1 MNLQQAILQ
10 GNLAEVRRILIENP
24 ACIDEKPELLFT
36 ELLDTGCPVAKEH
49 DSGVSSNKP
58 DGLWLP
64 YLAARCGQLDI
75 VKYIVEYS
83 RASFNE
89 TDENCR
95 TMLHYGVESGNP
107 ELVKYL
113 VERVGLSPLAGDKN
127 LVTPYELARKLLV
140 AVMGYKEEEFVEESN
155 REGVIKL
162 WEKEKPK
169 LSKQERGFA
178 QGYVD
183 ILDYFEKHCGFSLE
197 NSYKNPILT
206 GMHPDPSIVCV
217 GEDFYMVNSSFVF
230 FPCIPI
236 SHSRDL
242 IHWEVIGHAITNP
255 EWSGLGHLEGG
266 RGYWAPDISYYDGK
280 FYITAT
286 YRQNDTVED
295 VDSYAWNAT
304 PYRRQMVVSSEHP
317 EGPYCEPS
325 FIDEDGIDPSIFTD
339 DDGKRYM
346 LLNRGAR
353 VFEISPDGKK
363 QLSEAKLLYY
373 GHNKR
378 APEGSHLLKKDG
390 WYYLFQAEGG
400 TGMGH
405 RISVAR
411 SRELFGM
418 YEPCPFNPIMRQEDP
433 KQAIQRC
440 GHGKPVCTPN
450 GEWYMVYLC
459 GRQIDGKWSMLGR
472 ETALDKITWTQ
483 DGWPMVNNL
492 QGPSVLAKKPEL
504 PEACEVQDSLR
515 KNALVQETG
524 KKCCATWNHSIATV
538 PEQISRDGLAQGLAP
553 SWVTVREPEENFAE
567 VREEGVYLLGSKA
580 DLCEVSARNML
591 LQRQIA
597 FNFIAETRLSFAT
610 LSDGQDAG
618 MTCYYDENTYL
629 KFGVFV
635 EGDTEQTQSGKVY
648 LKVQEHVDNDTWDSF
663 CVELGRKVALSKE
676 IALRCE
682 TKGLE
687 RTFSYRFVSDSGNNK
702 LSWQDGVL
710 DEGGTAGEDWKVFGT
725 LPNVYYLCDE
735 GIKRGKRFTG
745 AMVGVY
751 VHGETRVPV
760 RYFKMS

>member
-1 MNLQQAILQ
+1 MTLQEAILQ
-10 GNLAEVRRILIENP
+10 ENLNMVRRILIENP
-24 ACIDEKPELLFT
+24 ACID
-36 ELLDTGCPVAKEH
+36 D
-49 DSGVSSNKP
+49 KP
-58 DGLWLP
+58 DGIWLP
-64 YLAARCGQLDI
+64 YLAARLGHLDI

-95 TMLHYGVESGNP
+95 TMLYFAVESGNL

-113 VERVGLSPLAGDKN
+113 TEKVGLSPLAGDSN
-127 LVTPYELARKLLV
+127 LMTPYELAAELGHTALV
-140 AVMGYKEEEFVEESN
+140 S
-155 REGVIKL
+155 
-162 WEKEKPK
+162 
-169 LSKQERGFA
+169 
-178 QGYVD
+178 
-183 ILDYFEKHCGFSLE
+183 YFEEYCGFSLAD
-197 NSYKNPILT
+197 SYKNPILT

-217 GEDFYMVNSSFVF
+217 GDDFYMVNSSFVF

-255 EWSGLGHLEGG
+255 KWSGLGNLEGG

-286 YRQNDTVED
+286 YRQNDTVDD

-304 PYRRQMVVSSEHP
+304 PYRRQIVVSSEHP
-317 EGPYCEPS
+317 EGPYGEPS

-353 VFEISPDGKK
+353 IFEISPDGKE

-390 WYYLFQAEGG
+390 CYYLFQAEGG

-405 RISVAR
+405 RISVSR
-411 SRELFGM
+411 SKELFGN

-472 ETALDKITWTQ
+472 ETALDKITWTA

-504 PEACEVQDSLR
+504 LEFAVRE
-515 KNALVQETG
+515 E
-524 KKCCATWNHSIATV
+524 
-538 PEQISRDGLAQGLAP
+538 P
-553 SWVTVREPEENFAE
+553 SEFGGQPLGPQWVTVREPEENFAE
-567 VREEGVYLLGSKA
+567 VREDGVHLLGSRA
-580 DLCEVSARNML
+580 DLCEVSARNLL
-591 LQRQIA
+591 LQRQTS
-597 FNFIAETRLSFAT
+597 FDFTAETKLSFAN
-610 LSDGQDAG
+610 LNDGQDAG

-629 KFGVFV
+629 KFGVFI
-635 EGDTEQTQSGKVY
+635 EGGKTL
-648 LKVQEHVDNDTWDSF
+648 LKVQEHVDNETWDSF
-663 CVELGRKVALSKE
+663 AVELDMEVFPDREKE
-676 IALRCE
+676 IVLKCE

-687 RTFSYRFVSDSGNNK
+687 RTFSYKRCREELK
-702 LSWQDGVL
+702 E
-710 DEGGTAGEDWKVFGT
+710 EGASNFKILGA

-751 VHGETRVPV
+751 VHGEGVRVPIK
-760 RYFKMS
+760 YFRLENI

>member
-1 MNLQQAILQ
+1 MTLQQAISQ
-10 GNLAEVRRILIENP
+10 GNLIEVRRILIENP
-24 ACIDEKPELLFT
+24 ACID
-36 ELLDTGCPVAKEH
+36 D
-49 DSGVSSNKP
+49 KP

-64 YLAARCGQLDI
+64 YLAARLGQTDI

-95 TMLHYGVESGNP
+95 TMLHFAVESGNL

-113 VERVGLSPLAGDKN
+113 TEKVGLSPLAGDRN
-127 LVTPYELARKLLV
+127 LITPYELAAELGHSVLV
-140 AVMGYKEEEFVEESN
+140 H
-155 REGVIKL
+155 
-162 WEKEKPK
+162 
-169 LSKQERGFA
+169 
-178 QGYVD
+178 
-183 ILDYFEKHCGFSLE
+183 YFEEYCGFSLAD
-197 NSYKNPILT
+197 SYKNPILT

-217 GEDFYMVNSSFVF
+217 GDDFYMVNSSFVF

-236 SHSRDL
+236 SHSKDL

-255 EWSGLGHLEGG
+255 AWSGLGHLEGG
-266 RGYWAPDISYYDGK
+266 RGYWAPDISYYDGR

-286 YRQNDTVED
+286 YRQNDTVDD

-304 PYRRQMVVSSEHP
+304 PYRRQMVVSSERP
-317 EGPYCEPS
+317 EGPYSEPA
-325 FIDEDGIDPSIFTD
+325 FIEEDGIDPSIFTD
-339 DDGKRYM
+339 DDGRRYM

-353 VFEISPDGKK
+353 IFEISPDGTK

-411 SRELFGM
+411 AKELFGN

-440 GHGKPVCTPN
+440 GHGKPVCTPK

-459 GRQIDGKWSMLGR
+459 GRQVDGKWSMLGR
-472 ETALDKITWTQ
+472 ETALDKITWTA

-504 PEACEVQDSLR
+504 EEFA
-515 KNALVQETG
+515 
-524 KKCCATWNHSIATV
+524 V
-538 PEQISRDGLAQGLAP
+538 PEEPTEFGGQPLGLQ
-553 SWVTVREPEENFAE
+553 WVTGREPEENFAE
-567 VREEGVYLLGSKA
+567 VREDGVYLLGSRA
-580 DLCEVSARNML
+580 DLCEVSARNLL
-591 LQRQIA
+591 LQRQTS
-597 FNFIAETRLSFAT
+597 FNFSAETRLSYAT
-610 LSDGQDAG
+610 LQDGQDAG

-629 KFGVFV
+629 KFGVFI
-635 EGDTEQTQSGKVY
+635 DSGKTY

-663 CVELGRKVALSKE
+663 AVELPDAEKE
-676 IALRCE
+676 IVLKCD
-682 TKGLE
+682 TKGME
-687 RTFSYRFVSDSGNNK
+687 RTFSYRREKEEEFT
-702 LSWQDGVL
+702 LL
-710 DEGGTAGEDWKVFGT
+710 GT

-735 GIKRGKRFTG
+735 GIRRGKRFTG
-745 AMVGVY
+745 AMIGVY
-751 VHGETRVPV
+751 AHGDSVRVPV
-760 RYFKMS
+760 RYFFIKNKEE

>member
-1 MNLQQAILQ
+1 MTLQQAILQ
-10 GNLAEVRRILIENP
+10 GNLKEVRRLLIENP
-24 ACIDEKPELLFT
+24 ASIDEKP
-36 ELLDTGCPVAKEH
+36 H
-49 DSGVSSNKP
+49 
-58 DGLWLP
+58 GLWLP
-64 YLAARCGQLDI
+64 YLAARLGQTDI

-95 TMLHYGVESGNP
+95 TMLHYAVESGNL
-107 ELVKYL
+107 ELVQYL
-113 VERVGLSPLAGDKN
+113 TEKVGLSPLAGDKN
-127 LVTPYELARKLLV
+127 LVTPYELAAELQHTML
-140 AVMGYKEEEFVEESN
+140 A
-155 REGVIKL
+155 
-162 WEKEKPK
+162 
-169 LSKQERGFA
+169 A
-178 QGYVD
+178 
-183 ILDYFEKHCGFSLE
+183 YFEKYCGFSLE

-217 GEDFYMVNSSFVF
+217 GDDFYMVNSSFVF

-286 YRQNDTVED
+286 YRQNDTVD
-295 VDSYAWNAT
+295 NIDDLAWNAT
-304 PYRRQMVVSSEHP
+304 PYRRQMVVSSERP
-317 EGPYCEPS
+317 EGPYSEPS

-353 VFEISPDGKK
+353 IFEISPDGKK

-411 SRELFGM
+411 SRELFGN
-418 YEPCPFNPIMRQEDP
+418 YEPCPFNPIMRQQDE

-440 GHGKPVCTPN
+440 GHGKPVCTPQ

-459 GRQIDGKWSMLGR
+459 GRQIDGKWSLLGR
-472 ETALDKITWTQ
+472 ETALDKITWTA

-504 PEACEVQDSLR
+504 AEYAVAE
-515 KNALVQETG
+515 E
-524 KKCCATWNHSIATV
+524 
-538 PEQISRDGLAQGLAP
+538 PEQFGGQPLGKQ
-553 SWVTVREPEENFAE
+553 WVTVREPENNFAE
-567 VREEGVYLLGSKA
+567 IREDGVYLLGSMA
-580 DLCEVSARNML
+580 DLCEVSARNLL
-591 LQRQIA
+591 LQRQTA
-597 FNFIAETRLSFAT
+597 FRFTAETRISFAP
-610 LSDGQDAG
+610 LLEGQDAG

-629 KFGVFV
+629 KFGVFI
-635 EGDTEQTQSGKVY
+635 EGGKTL

-663 CVELGRKVALSKE
+663 TVELEANPGKRDSHE
-676 IALRCE
+676 IILCCE

-687 RTFSYRFVSDSGNNK
+687 RRFSYRWCGNT
-702 LSWQDGVL
+702 QDDITVGV
-710 DEGGTAGEDWKVFGT
+710 

-745 AMVGVY
+745 AMIGVY
-751 VHGETRVPV
+751 AHGENVRVPV
-760 RYFKMS
+760 RYFKLG

>member
-1 MNLQQAILQ
+1 MTLQQAILI
-10 GNLAEVRRILIENP
+10 NDVTAVRRLLIENP
-24 ACIDEKPELLFT
+24 ACIDEKAE
-36 ELLDTGCPVAKEH
+36 
-49 DSGVSSNKP
+49 
-58 DGLWLP
+58 GLWLP
-64 YLAARCGQLDI
+64 YLAARCGHLDI

-95 TMLHYGVESGNP
+95 TMLHYAVESGNL

-113 VERVGLSPLAGDKN
+113 TEQVGLSPLAGDAD
-127 LVTPYELARKLLV
+127 LVTPYELAK
-140 AVMGYKEEEFVEESN
+140 K
-155 REGVIKL
+155 
-162 WEKEKPK
+162 
-169 LSKQERGFA
+169 
-178 QGYVD
+178 YVD
-183 ILDYFEKHCGFSLE
+183 IIAYFESYCGFSLD

-236 SHSRDL
+236 SHSKDL
-242 IHWEVIGHAITNP
+242 IHWEIIGHAITNP

-266 RGYWAPDISYYDGK
+266 RGYWAPDISYYDGR

-286 YRQNDTVED
+286 YRQNDAVED
-295 VDSYAWNAT
+295 VDALAWNAT
-304 PYRRQMVVSSEHP
+304 PYRRQIVVSSECP
-317 EGPYCEPS
+317 EGPYSEPS

-339 DDGKRYM
+339 DDGRRYM

-353 VFEISPDGKK
+353 IFEISPDGKR

-378 APEGSHLLKKDG
+378 APEGSHLMKKDG

-411 SRELFGM
+411 SKDLFGT
-418 YEPCPFNPIMRQEDP
+418 YEPCPFNPIMRQNDP

-440 GHGKPVCTPN
+440 GHGKPVKTPN

-459 GRQIDGKWSMLGR
+459 GRQIDGKWSLLGR
-472 ETALDKITWTQ
+472 ETALDKITWTL

-504 PEACEVQDSLR
+504 PEWKTSQQNENFVTEML
-515 KNALVQETG
+515 KGKTG
-524 KKCCATWNHSIATV
+524 KV
-538 PEQISRDGLAQGLAP
+538 RDFSTNAAILGLSMQ
-553 SWVTVREPEENFAE
+553 WVTVREPEENFAE
-567 VREEGVYLLGSKA
+567 VREDGVYLLGSRA
-580 DLCEVSARNML
+580 DLCEVSARNLL

-597 FNFIAETRLSFAT
+597 FDFIAETRFSFAS

-629 KFGVFV
+629 KFGVFI
-635 EGDTEQTQSGKVY
+635 ESGKVL

-663 CVELGRKVALSKE
+663 SVELENGMEISEKE
-676 IALRCE
+676 IVLQCE

-687 RTFSYRFVSDSGNNK
+687 RTFSYK
-702 LSWQDGVL
+702 LCKAATGEEAELWQ
-710 DEGGTAGEDWKVFGT
+710 EDCAENFTVFGT

-745 AMVGVY
+745 AMLGVY
-751 VHGETRVPV
+751 AHGEGVRVPV
-760 RYFKMS
+760 RYFEIRTK

>member
-1 MNLQQAILQ
+1 MTLQQAISQ
-10 GNLAEVRRILIENP
+10 GNLIEVRRILIENP
-24 ACIDEKPELLFT
+24 TAID
-36 ELLDTGCPVAKEH
+36 D
-49 DSGVSSNKP
+49 KP

-64 YLAARCGQLDI
+64 YLAARLGQTDI

-95 TMLHYGVESGNP
+95 TMLHFAVESGNL

-113 VERVGLSPLAGDKN
+113 TEKVGLSPLAGDSN
-127 LVTPYELARKLLV
+127 LITPYELAAELGHSVLV
-140 AVMGYKEEEFVEESN
+140 H
-155 REGVIKL
+155 
-162 WEKEKPK
+162 
-169 LSKQERGFA
+169 
-178 QGYVD
+178 
-183 ILDYFEKHCGFSLE
+183 YFEEYCGFSLAD
-197 NSYKNPILT
+197 SYKNPILT

-217 GEDFYMVNSSFVF
+217 GDDFYMVNSSFVF

-236 SHSRDL
+236 SHSKDL

-255 EWSGLGHLEGG
+255 AWSGLGHLEGG

-286 YRQNDTVED
+286 YRQNDMVND

-304 PYRRQMVVSSEHP
+304 PYRRQMVVSAERP
-317 EGPYCEPS
+317 EGPYSEPA
-325 FIDEDGIDPSIFTD
+325 FIEEDGIDPSIFTD

-353 VFEISPDGKK
+353 IFEISPDGTK

-411 SRELFGM
+411 SRELFGN

-440 GHGKPVCTPN
+440 GHGKPVCTPK

-459 GRQIDGKWSMLGR
+459 GRQVDGKWSLLGR
-472 ETALDKITWTQ
+472 ESALDKITWTA

-504 PEACEVQDSLR
+504 EEFAVPEASSEFGGQPLGP
-515 KNALVQETG
+515 Q
-524 KKCCATWNHSIATV
+524 
-538 PEQISRDGLAQGLAP
+538 
-553 SWVTVREPEENFAE
+553 WVTVREPAENFAE
-567 VREEGVYLLGSKA
+567 VREDGVYLLGSRA
-580 DLCEVSARNML
+580 DLCEVSARNLL
-591 LQRQIA
+591 LQRQTS
-597 FNFIAETRLSFAT
+597 FNFSAETRFSYAT
-610 LSDGQDAG
+610 LQEGQDAG

-629 KFGVFV
+629 KFGVFID
-635 EGDTEQTQSGKVY
+635 GGKTI

-663 CVELGRKVALSKE
+663 AVELPDAEKE
-676 IALRCE
+676 IVLKCD

-687 RTFSYRFVSDSGNNK
+687 RTFSYR
-702 LSWQDGVL
+702 QCETT
-710 DEGGTAGEDWKVFGT
+710 EGKFIPVGT

-735 GIKRGKRFTG
+735 GIRRGKRFTG
-745 AMVGVY
+745 AMIGVY
-751 VHGETRVPV
+751 AHGDGVRVPIK
-760 RYFKMS
+760 YFRLENK

>member
-1 MNLQQAILQ
+1 MTLQQAILQ
-10 GNLAEVRRILIENP
+10 GNLKEVRRILIETP
-24 ACIDEKPELLFT
+24 SAIDE
-36 ELLDTGCPVAKEH
+36 
-49 DSGVSSNKP
+49 KP

-64 YLAARCGQLDI
+64 YLAARLGQLDI

-95 TMLHYGVESGNP
+95 TMLHFAVESGNL
-107 ELVKYL
+107 ELVQYL
-113 VERVGLSPLAGDKN
+113 TEKVGLSPLAGDRD
-127 LVTPYELARKLLV
+127 LMTPYELAARLGHTML
-140 AVMGYKEEEFVEESN
+140 A
-155 REGVIKL
+155 
-162 WEKEKPK
+162 
-169 LSKQERGFA
+169 A
-178 QGYVD
+178 
-183 ILDYFEKHCGFSLE
+183 YFEKHCGFSLE

-206 GMHPDPSIVCV
+206 GMHPDSSIVCV
-217 GEDFYMVNSSFVF
+217 GDDFYMVNSSFVF

-236 SHSRDL
+236 SHSKDL

-255 EWSGLGHLEGG
+255 KWSGLGHLEGG
-266 RGYWAPDISYYDGK
+266 RGYWAPDISYYEGK

-304 PYRRQMVVSSEHP
+304 PYRRQMVVSSERP
-317 EGPYCEPS
+317 EGPYSEPS
-325 FIDEDGIDPSIFTD
+325 FIEEDGIDPSIFTD
-339 DDGKRYM
+339 DDGRRYM

-353 VFEISPDGKK
+353 IFEISSDGKK

-411 SRELFGM
+411 SKELFGT

-440 GHGKPVCTPN
+440 GHGKPVCTPK

-459 GRQIDGKWSMLGR
+459 GRQIGGKWSLLGR
-472 ETALDKITWTQ
+472 ETALDKITWTA
-483 DGWPMVNNL
+483 DGWPMVNHL

-504 PEACEVQDSLR
+504 PEFE
-515 KNALVQETG
+515 
-524 KKCCATWNHSIATV
+524 V
-538 PEQISRDGLAQGLAP
+538 PEASSEFGGQPLGPQ
-553 SWVTVREPEENFAE
+553 WVTVREPEENFAE
-567 VREEGVYLLGSKA
+567 VKADGVYLLGSRV
-580 DLCEVSARNML
+580 DLCEVSARNLL
-591 LQRQIA
+591 LQRQTA
-597 FNFIAETRLSFAT
+597 FNFTAETKLSFAT
-610 LSDGQDAG
+610 LTDGQDAG

-629 KFGVFV
+629 KFGVFRN
-635 EGDTEQTQSGKVY
+635 GGKNY

-663 CVELGRKVALSKE
+663 VVELPDAGCNAEELTAQE
-676 IALRCE
+676 IVLKCE

-687 RTFSYRFVSDSGNNK
+687 RTFSYSLGADAESFTP
-702 LSWQDGVL
+702 LS
-710 DEGGTAGEDWKVFGT
+710 T

-745 AMVGVY
+745 AMIGVY
-751 VHGETRVPV
+751 VHGDGV
-760 RYFKMS
+760 RIPIKYFRLENI

>member
-1 MNLQQAILQ
+1 MTLQQAILH
-10 GNLAEVRRILIENP
+10 GNLIEVRRLLIETP
-24 ACIDEKPELLFT
+24 SAIDEKPE
-36 ELLDTGCPVAKEH
+36 
-49 DSGVSSNKP
+49 
-58 DGLWLP
+58 GLWLP
-64 YLAARCGQLDI
+64 YLAARLGQLDI

-89 TDENCR
+89 TDDNCR
-95 TMLHYGVESGNP
+95 TMLHYAVESGNL
-107 ELVKYL
+107 ELVQYL
-113 VERVGLSPLAGDKN
+113 TEKVGLSPVAGDIKRI
-127 LVTPYELARKLLV
+127 TPYELAAELGHTALV
-140 AVMGYKEEEFVEESN
+140 
-155 REGVIKL
+155 
-162 WEKEKPK
+162 
-169 LSKQERGFA
+169 
-178 QGYVD
+178 
-183 ILDYFEKHCGFSLE
+183 DYFKGYCGFSLE
-197 NSYKNPILT
+197 DSYKNPILT

-236 SHSRDL
+236 SHSKDL

-255 EWSGLGHLEGG
+255 KWSGLGHLEGG

-286 YRQNDTVED
+286 YRQNDTVDD

-304 PYRRQMVVSSEHP
+304 PYRRQMVVSSERP

-353 VFEISPDGKK
+353 IFEISPDGKK

-411 SRELFGM
+411 SKELFGT
-418 YEPCPFNPIMRQEDP
+418 YEPCPFNPIMRQQDE

-440 GHGKPVCTPN
+440 GHGKPVCTPA

-472 ETALDKITWTQ
+472 ETALDKITWTA
-483 DGWPMVNNL
+483 DGWPMVNGL

-504 PEACEVQDSLR
+504 PEFAVKEEPAEFGGQSL
-515 KNALVQETG
+515 
-524 KKCCATWNHSIATV
+524 
-538 PEQISRDGLAQGLAP
+538 GLQ
-553 SWVTVREPEENFAE
+553 WVTVREPEENFAE
-567 VREEGVYLLGSKA
+567 VREDGVYLLGSKT
-580 DLCEVSARNML
+580 DLCEVSAGNLL
-591 LQRQIA
+591 LQRQTS
-597 FNFIAETRLSFAT
+597 FCFTAETRLSFAT
-610 LSDGQDAG
+610 LQDGQDAG

-635 EGDTEQTQSGKVY
+635 DGGKTT
-648 LKVQEHVDNDTWDSF
+648 LKVQEHVDNTTWDSF
-663 CVELGRKVALSKE
+663 AAEPDCADKKIVLK
-676 IALRCE
+676 CE

-687 RTFSYRFVSDSGNNK
+687 RTFSYKQSNAAEFT
-702 LSWQDGVL
+702 VL
-710 DEGGTAGEDWKVFGT
+710 GT
-725 LPNVYYLCDE
+725 LPNVTYLCDE

-745 AMVGVY
+745 AMIGVY
-751 VHGETRVPV
+751 AHGEGARVPV
-760 RYFKMS
+760 RNFRVKNKE

>member
-1 MNLQQAILQ
+1 MTLQQAILQ
-10 GNLAEVRRILIENP
+10 GNLTMVRRILIENP
-24 ACIDEKPELLFT
+24 ACID
-36 ELLDTGCPVAKEH
+36 D
-49 DSGVSSNKP
+49 KP

-64 YLAARCGQLDI
+64 YLAARLGQTDI

-95 TMLHYGVESGNP
+95 TMLHFAVESGNL

-113 VERVGLSPLAGDKN
+113 TEKVGLSPLAGDSN
-127 LVTPYELARKLLV
+127 LITPYELAAELGHSVLV
-140 AVMGYKEEEFVEESN
+140 H
-155 REGVIKL
+155 
-162 WEKEKPK
+162 
-169 LSKQERGFA
+169 
-178 QGYVD
+178 
-183 ILDYFEKHCGFSLE
+183 YFEEYCGFSLAD
-197 NSYKNPILT
+197 SYKNPILT

-217 GEDFYMVNSSFVF
+217 GDDFYMVNSSFVF

-236 SHSRDL
+236 SHSKDL

-255 EWSGLGHLEGG
+255 AWSGLGHLEGG

-286 YRQNDTVED
+286 YRQNDTVDD

-304 PYRRQMVVSSEHP
+304 PYRRQMVVSSERP
-317 EGPYCEPS
+317 EGPYSEPA

-353 VFEISPDGKK
+353 IFEISPDGKK

-411 SRELFGM
+411 SRELFGN

-433 KQAIQRC
+433 KQVIQRC
-440 GHGKPVCTPN
+440 GHGKPVCTPK

-459 GRQIDGKWSMLGR
+459 GRQVDGKWSLLGR
-472 ETALDKITWTQ
+472 ETALDKITWTA

-492 QGPSVLAKKPEL
+492 QGPSALAKKPEL
-504 PEACEVQDSLR
+504 PAFEA
-515 KNALVQETG
+515 
-524 KKCCATWNHSIATV
+524 
-538 PEQISRDGLAQGLAP
+538 PEASSEFGGQPLGPQ
-553 SWVTVREPEENFAE
+553 WVTVREPEENFAE
-567 VREEGVYLLGSKA
+567 VREDGVYLLGSRD
-580 DLCEVSARNML
+580 DLCEVSARNLL
-591 LQRQIA
+591 LQRQKF
-597 FNFIAETRLSFAT
+597 FNFSAETKLSFAP
-610 LSDGQDAG
+610 LQDGQDAG

-629 KFGVFV
+629 KFGVFRN
-635 EGDTEQTQSGKVY
+635 GGKTI

-663 CVELGRKVALSKE
+663 AVELPDAEKE
-676 IALRCE
+676 IVLKCD

-687 RTFSYRFVSDSGNNK
+687 RTFSYRQCEAS
-702 LSWQDGVL
+702 
-710 DEGGTAGEDWKVFGT
+710 EDKFIPVGT
-725 LPNVYYLCDE
+725 LLNVYYLCDE

-745 AMVGVY
+745 AMIGVY
-751 VHGETRVPV
+751 VHGDDVRVPI
-760 RYFKMS
+760 RYFKIEESNHEVS

>member
-1 MNLQQAILQ
+1 MTLQQAILI
-10 GNLAEVRRILIENP
+10 NDVTAVRRLLIENP
-24 ACIDEKPELLFT
+24 ACIDEKAE
-36 ELLDTGCPVAKEH
+36 
-49 DSGVSSNKP
+49 
-58 DGLWLP
+58 GLWLP
-64 YLAARCGQLDI
+64 YLAARCGHLDI

-95 TMLHYGVESGNP
+95 TMLHYAVESGNL

-113 VERVGLSPLAGDKN
+113 TEQVGLSPLAGDAD
-127 LVTPYELARKLLV
+127 LVTPYELAK
-140 AVMGYKEEEFVEESN
+140 K
-155 REGVIKL
+155 
-162 WEKEKPK
+162 
-169 LSKQERGFA
+169 
-178 QGYVD
+178 YVD
-183 ILDYFEKHCGFSLE
+183 IIAYFESYCGFSLD

-236 SHSRDL
+236 SHSKDL

-255 EWSGLGHLEGG
+255 KWAGLGHLEGG

-304 PYRRQMVVSSEHP
+304 PYRRQMVVSSERP
-317 EGPYCEPS
+317 EGPYSEPA
-325 FIDEDGIDPSIFTD
+325 FIEEDGIDPSIFTD
-339 DDGKRYM
+339 DDGRRYM

-353 VFEISPDGKK
+353 IFEISPDGKK

-411 SRELFGM
+411 SKELFGT
-418 YEPCPFNPIMRQEDP
+418 YEPCPFNPIMRQEDA
-433 KQAIQRC
+433 KQTIQRC

-459 GRQIDGKWSMLGR
+459 GRQVEGKWSLLGR
-472 ETALDKITWTQ
+472 ETALDKITWTL

-492 QGPSVLAKKPEL
+492 QGPSVLAKRPKLPKFKMPQTTGNFRAAYGEEEL
-504 PEACEVQDSLR
+504 GA
-515 KNALVQETG
+515 KNTAL
-524 KKCCATWNHSIATV
+524 
-538 PEQISRDGLAQGLAP
+538 PGLGHQ
-553 SWVTVREPEENFAE
+553 WVTVREPEEDFAE
-567 VREEGVYLLGSKA
+567 VREDGVYLLGSRT
-580 DLCEVSARNML
+580 DLCEVSARNLL
-591 LQRQIA
+591 LQRQTS
-597 FNFIAETRLSFAT
+597 FDFTAETKLSFAP

-629 KFGVFV
+629 KFGVFK
-635 EGDTEQTQSGKVY
+635 ESGKVY

-663 CVELGRKVALSKE
+663 SVEIDCNTREAEDVTDNSSAKV
-676 IALRCE
+676 IILRCE
-682 TKGLE
+682 TKGLV
-687 RTFSYRFVSDSGNNK
+687 RKFSYRLCTDTCRGAYETAENS
-702 LSWQDGVL
+702 LQ
-710 DEGGTAGEDWKVFGT
+710 AGECSLLGA
-725 LPNVYYLCDE
+725 LSNVYYLCDE

-745 AMVGVY
+745 AMVGIY
-751 VHGETRVPV
+751 VHGENIRVPFA
-760 RYFKMS
+760 YFSVL

>member
-1 MNLQQAILQ
+1 MTLQQAILQ
-10 GNLAEVRRILIENP
+10 GNLIEVRRILIENP
-24 ACIDEKPELLFT
+24 ACID
-36 ELLDTGCPVAKEH
+36 D
-49 DSGVSSNKP
+49 KP

-64 YLAARCGQLDI
+64 YLAARLGQTDI

-95 TMLHYGVESGNP
+95 TMLHFAVESGNL

-113 VERVGLSPLAGDKN
+113 TEKVGLSPLAGDRN
-127 LVTPYELARKLLV
+127 LITPYELAAELGHSVLV
-140 AVMGYKEEEFVEESN
+140 H
-155 REGVIKL
+155 
-162 WEKEKPK
+162 
-169 LSKQERGFA
+169 
-178 QGYVD
+178 
-183 ILDYFEKHCGFSLE
+183 YFEEYCGFSLAD
-197 NSYKNPILT
+197 SYKNPILT

-217 GEDFYMVNSSFVF
+217 GDDFYMVNSSFVF

-236 SHSRDL
+236 SHSKDL

-255 EWSGLGHLEGG
+255 AWSGLGHLEGG
-266 RGYWAPDISYYDGK
+266 RGYWAPDISYYDGR

-286 YRQNDTVED
+286 YRQNDTVDD

-304 PYRRQMVVSSEHP
+304 PYRRQMVVSSERP
-317 EGPYCEPS
+317 EGPYSEPA
-325 FIDEDGIDPSIFTD
+325 FIEEDGIDPSIFTD
-339 DDGKRYM
+339 DDGRRYM

-353 VFEISPDGKK
+353 IFEISPDGTK

-411 SRELFGM
+411 SKELFGT
-418 YEPCPFNPIMRQEDP
+418 YKPCPFNPIMRQEDP

-440 GHGKPVCTPN
+440 GHGKPVCTPK
-450 GEWYMVYLC
+450 GEWYMAYLC
-459 GRQIDGKWSMLGR
+459 GRQIDGKWSLLGR
-472 ETALDKITWTQ
+472 ETALDKITWTA

-504 PEACEVQDSLR
+504 EEFAAPEEPTEFGGQPL
-515 KNALVQETG
+515 
-524 KKCCATWNHSIATV
+524 
-538 PEQISRDGLAQGLAP
+538 GLQ
-553 SWVTVREPEENFAE
+553 WVTVREPEENFAE
-567 VREEGVYLLGSKA
+567 VREDGIYLLGSRA
-580 DLCEVSARNML
+580 DLCEVSARNLL
-591 LQRQIA
+591 LQRQTS
-597 FNFIAETRLSFAT
+597 FNFSAETRLSYVT
-610 LSDGQDAG
+610 LQDGQDAG

-629 KFGVFV
+629 KFGVFI
-635 EGDTEQTQSGKVY
+635 DSGKTY

-663 CVELGRKVALSKE
+663 AVEIEECKE
-676 IALRCE
+676 IVLKCE

-687 RTFSYRFVSDSGNNK
+687 RNFSYKRGNA
-702 LSWQDGVL
+702 SEFIVL
-710 DEGGTAGEDWKVFGT
+710 GT

-735 GIKRGKRFTG
+735 GIKKGKRFTG
-745 AMVGVY
+745 AMIGVY
-751 VHGETRVPV
+751 AHGENVRVPI
-760 RYFKMS
+760 RYFRLENI

>member
-1 MNLQQAILQ
+1 MTLQQAILQ
-10 GNLAEVRRILIENP
+10 GNLNMVRRILIENP
-24 ACIDEKPELLFT
+24 TAID
-36 ELLDTGCPVAKEH
+36 D
-49 DSGVSSNKP
+49 KP

-64 YLAARCGQLDI
+64 YLAARLGHVDI

-95 TMLHYGVESGNP
+95 TMLHFAVESGNL

-113 VERVGLSPLAGDKN
+113 TEKVGLSPLAGDHD
-127 LVTPYELARKLLV
+127 LITPYELAAELGHAVLV
-140 AVMGYKEEEFVEESN
+140 H
-155 REGVIKL
+155 
-162 WEKEKPK
+162 
-169 LSKQERGFA
+169 
-178 QGYVD
+178 
-183 ILDYFEKHCGFSLE
+183 YFEKYCGFSLVD
-197 NSYKNPILT
+197 SYKNPILT

-236 SHSRDL
+236 SHSKDL

-255 EWSGLGHLEGG
+255 AWSGLAHLEGG

-286 YRQNDTVED
+286 YRQNDTVDD

-304 PYRRQMVVSSEHP
+304 PYRRQIVVSSECP
-317 EGPYCEPS
+317 EGPYSEPS

-339 DDGKRYM
+339 EDGKRYM

-353 VFEISPDGKK
+353 IFEISPDGRE

-378 APEGSHLLKKDG
+378 APEGSHLLKRDG

-411 SRELFGM
+411 SKELFGN
-418 YEPCPFNPIMRQEDP
+418 YEPCPFNPIMRQEDS

-440 GHGKPVCTPN
+440 GHGKPVQTPN

-459 GRQIDGKWSMLGR
+459 GRQIAGKWSMLGR
-472 ETALDKITWTQ
+472 ETALDKITWTA

-492 QGPSVLAKKPEL
+492 QGPSALAKKPEL
-504 PEACEVQDSLR
+504 PEFAVRE
-515 KNALVQETG
+515 E
-524 KKCCATWNHSIATV
+524 CCKS
-538 PEQISRDGLAQGLAP
+538 DGLRCNAAQNTALPGLDL
-553 SWVTVREPEENFAE
+553 SWVTIREPEENFAE
-567 VREEGVYLLGSKA
+567 VREDGVYLLGSRA
-580 DLCEVSARNML
+580 DLCEVSARNLL
-591 LQRQIA
+591 LQRQTA
-597 FNFIAETRLSFAT
+597 FHFTAETRLSFAA
-610 LSDGQDAG
+610 LQDGQDAG

-629 KFGVFV
+629 KFGVFIN
-635 EGDTEQTQSGKVY
+635 GGKTY

-663 CVELGRKVALSKE
+663 EVELPDADKE
-676 IALRCE
+676 IVLKCE

-687 RTFSYRFVSDSGNNK
+687 RTFSYRLCESAEDKAYVDDASFT
-702 LSWQDGVL
+702 VL
-710 DEGGTAGEDWKVFGT
+710 GT

-745 AMVGVY
+745 AMIGVY
-751 VHGETRVPV
+751 VHGENVRVPV
-760 RYFKMS
+760 RYCVLNNIEK